1 MITINLRK
9 NLREFQPEGLDL
21 NHIILE
27 ISQIIFNNSTGTK
40 SMIYKSTLVQFTCL
54 FMVEHFSNKDL
65 C

>member
-1 MITINLRK
+1 MITTNLRK
-9 NLREFQPEGLDL
+9 NLREFQPEGSVL
-21 NHIILE
+21 NQIILE

-40 SMIYKSTLVQFTCL
+40 IMIYKSTLVQLTCL